1 MELSLTDK
9 NVLITGS
16 TRGIGFEIAK
26 RFHEEGCNVIINGRN
41 KYDLDK
47 AQSKLRGSRILC
59 LDFGNHKETE
69 EKVKLIMDKI
79 KSLDIL
85 VCNVGNGK
93 SVQPGN
99 ENYYEWQNVFSAN
112 LWPTTNA
119 IESCKKYM
127 KRDSGSIICISS
139 ICGLEVINGAPIT
152 YSVAKAALNAYV
164 KGISRPLGKDGIRI
178 NAIAPGNILFEGS
191 TWQHKLDDN
200 PEIVEKMLKNNV
212 TLNTFGRPIDIAN
225 LVLYLSSPI
234 SNFVTG
240 SIFTLDGGQIH

>member
-1 MELSLTDK
+1 MELSLVDK

-16 TRGIGFEIAK
+16 SKGIGFEIAR
-26 RFHEEGCNVIINGRN
+26 RFHEEGCNVIINGRD
-41 KYDLDK
+41 KYDLEK
-47 AQSKLRGSRILC
+47 AQLKLKGSRALC
-59 LDFGNHKETE
+59 LDFGNFKETQ
-69 EKVKLIMDKI
+69 EKLKVIMENI
-79 KSLDIL
+79 KYLDIL
-85 VCNVGNGK
+85 VCSIGNGV
-93 SVQPGN
+93 SVPPGK
-99 ENYYEWQNVFSAN
+99 ESYDEWQNVFSAN

-119 IESCKKYM
+119 IENFKNYIKK
-127 KRDSGSIICISS
+127 DSGAITCISS

-191 TWQHKLDDN
+191 TWQSKLEKNPDN
-200 PEIVEKMLKNNV
+200 VEKMLKDNV
-212 TLNTFGRPIDIAN
+212 TLNAFGKPIDIAN

-234 SNFVTG
+234 SNFITG

>member
-1 MELSLTDK
+1 
-9 NVLITGS
+9 
-16 TRGIGFEIAK
+16 
-26 RFHEEGCNVIINGRN
+26 
-41 KYDLDK
+41 
-47 AQSKLRGSRILC
+47 
-59 LDFGNHKETE
+59 
-69 EKVKLIMDKI
+69 
-79 KSLDIL
+79 
-85 VCNVGNGK
+85 
-93 SVQPGN
+93 
-99 ENYYEWQNVFSAN
+99 
-112 LWPTTNA
+112 
-119 IESCKKYM
+119 M